1 MGDRV
6 AAIVPAAGRGV
17 RMGAGVPKQFLQ
29 LGGIPLFIHSLHVL
43 QQSSAVEEII
53 LVLPESDREYC
64 IQEILPS
71 YSLPKLSQV
80 VRGGARRQDSVRN
93 GLRAVSSG
101 IDLILVHD
109 AVRPFLTLSMI
120 DMCIEKTKAHGA
132 AIVAVPM
139 RDTVKKVQDDGF
151 IESTVDRSVLWLAQT
166 PQVFRVDLLEK
177 AHRLAEED
185 EIDATD
191 DASLIERLGE
201 SVMIVKG
208 SNDNIKITR
217 PEDLIVGEALVAHR
231 LKTDPNC

>member
-1 MGDRV
+1 VGDRV

-120 DMCIEKTKAHGA
+120 DMCIEKAKAHGA

-139 RDTVKKVQDDGF
+139 RDTVKKVQEDGF

-177 AHRLAEED
+177 AHRLAEKD
-185 EIDATD
+185 ERDATD

>member
-1 MGDRV
+1 VGDRV

-120 DMCIEKTKAHGA
+120 DMCIEKAKAHGA

-139 RDTVKKVQDDGF
+139 RDTVKKVQEDGF
-151 IESTVDRSVLWLAQT
+151 IEST
-166 PQVFRVDLLEK
+166 
-177 AHRLAEED
+177 
-185 EIDATD
+185 
-191 DASLIERLGE
+191 LIERLGE